1 MSIQRWSEDVILVD
15 LPGEP
20 EGHDE
25 LQTVIGMLRAGDD
38 CDVVIDFSH
47 VDAVNG
53 TCLADLLNLQGL
65 VDEAGHKV
73 TLCSA
78 APGIKGLLTIARL
91 DDLFA
96 FAEDK
101 FTALAS
107 LQAAQFGGR
116 NIPARLQVPG
126 GRRKIRNAAAEDS
139 TSVLLVLEDES
150 AETDFPV
157 ETGWTPQAQE
167 AEYADEDYGRLR
179 VVLADDHQ
187 IVRQGLASL
196 LSEEPGIEVVGQ
208 ASNGREAVEL
218 VEHLEPDVVVMD
230 VSMPVMRGD
239 DATRRIKQDL
249 PRTRIVALS
258 MFAEPEVRERMYQ
271 AGAESY
277 VLKTAPSEELLAA
290 IRGTEPDSGWHP
302 A

>member
-20 EGHDE
+20 EEDDE

-47 VDAVNG
+47 VDAVSG
-53 TCLADLLNLQGL
+53 TCLADLLDLQGL
-65 VDEAGHKV
+65 VDECGHKV

-78 APGIKGLLTIARL
+78 APGIKGLLAVARL
-91 DDLFA
+91 DDLFE

-107 LQAAQFGGR
+107 LQAAEFGWR
-116 NIPARLQVPG
+116 NTPARVKAPG
-126 GRRKIRNAAAEDS
+126 GRRKIKSAAAEDS
-139 TSVLLVLEDES
+139 TSLLLVPEGES
-150 AETDFPV
+150 TGTDFQV
-157 ETGWTPQAQE
+157 ETRWTPQAQE
-167 AEYADEDYGRLR
+167 AEYAGEDYGRLR

-208 ASNGREAVEL
+208 ASDGREAVEL
-218 VEHLEPDVVVMD
+218 VEHLEPDIRNRPTVN
-230 VSMPVMRGD
+230 
-239 DATRRIKQDL
+239 ADL
-249 PRTRIVALS
+249 DCHRLAGVDPARHVHERAVAQVHRVEE
-258 MFAEPEVRERMYQ
+258 AEEEA
-271 AGAESY
+271 AG
-277 VLKTAPSEELLAA
+277 SEQQ
-290 IRGTEPDSGWHP
+290 TE
-302 A
+302 